1 MFVSRMTGCSQ
12 TFLKICVYFNCVI
25 VICVSVMCYH
35 NQPCD
40 VLGWTSWSPCSTAG
54 EQSTKSIICCTGLH
68 VERCLRICSL
78 QMPPEMKERKRNCTP
93 LITPNAHIVP
103 LASTRFITSRSRTVR
118 SFTEN
123 GTSSA
128 FHSSSSITTDTA
140 TKTRRAT
147 TGKLVYYSF
156 FVYSRKKYVLECFP
170 IPDICILNQIHNHI
184 YDESNLN

>member
-54 EQSTKSIICCTGLH
+54 EQSTKSIICCTGLP

-128 FHSSSSITTDTA
+128 FHSSSSILLTPQLKPGGRQPVSWYIIRFLSTVE
-140 TKTRRAT
+140 KNMFWNVFQY
-147 TGKLVYYSF
+147 LI
-156 FVYSRKKYVLECFP
+156 FVY
-170 IPDICILNQIHNHI
+170 
-184 YDESNLN
+184 